1 MASSKYHRRHNM
13 KAITVKQPGGADQLQ
28 ITEHAKPDPKDGEI
42 LIKVKASAVNRT
54 DIINRENN
62 LGYLDNPILGVEV
75 AGTVEKVGTG
85 SEIKIGTRVMG
96 LVNGGGYAEYVV
108 MPADRAMVI
117 PEQLSF
123 VEAAAIP
130 EVFLTAYQT
139 LFWIGQLR
147 ANETVLIHA
156 GGSGVGTA
164 AVQLAKQLGQANVIT
179 TAGSEEKL
187 DFCRSLGADFCINYK
202 EQNFDEEILKITKN
216 QGVDLILDFI
226 GASYWSKNLSSIKVD
241 GRWVLIGIL
250 GGANAENVNLMD
262 LLSKR
267 IQLTGTLLT
276 PRSDE
281 YKVALTTEFYAKTID
296 LFANN
301 KLRPIVDQVFPF
313 NQIQQAHEHM
323 ENNKNI
329 GKIIL
334 KVD

>member
-1 MASSKYHRRHNM
+1 M

-28 ITEHAKPDPKDGEI
+28 ITEHAKPEPKDGEI

-54 DIINRENN
+54 DIINREKS

-75 AGTVEKVGTG
+75 AGTVEKVGPG
-85 SEIKIGTRVMG
+85 SEIEVGTRVMG

-108 MPADRAMVI
+108 MPADRAMMI
-117 PEQLSF
+117 PNHHLSF
-123 VEAAAIP
+123 EEAAAIP

-164 AVQLAKQLGQANVIT
+164 AIQLAKQIGQANVIT

-187 DFCRSLGADFCINYK
+187 DFCRSLGADVCINYK
-202 EQNFDEEILKITKN
+202 EQNFDEEILTITNN

-250 GGANAENVNLMD
+250 GGANIENVNLMD
-262 LLSKR
+262 LMSKR

-276 PRSDE
+276 PRSDA
-281 YKVALTTEFYAKTID
+281 YKAALTTEFANKTLD
-296 LFANN
+296 LFANH